1 MAEIPAIKRRLVQQ
15 GVDVIDVGARDADFA
30 PPEVAV
36 EALAHAIRDPAM
48 SRYAFQLGLPA
59 FREAAAAYMKRRFGV
74 RFDPF
79 TELHPLLGSKEG
91 IAHLAM
97 ALLDPG
103 DVAIVPEPGYA
114 VYEGGTVLAGA
125 QPYRYAL
132 APRTGFLLELDEI
145 PTDVLRRAK
154 LVYLNYPNNPT
165 ATIAPREYLERT
177 VAFCRKHGIVIVYD
191 NPYCEITFDG
201 HVAPSIFEIAG
212 ARDIAVEFHSLS
224 KTFCMTGWRLAWAAG
239 RPELIA
245 ALGRVKN
252 YVDTGAFLAVQAAGA
267 AVLPQAEVLAQGYVA
282 RFRERRDAMLP
293 ALRAQGFEPETPEAT
308 MYVWVPLPEGV
319 ASAAF
324 ARRAL
329 TEVGVVTLAGSGFG
343 AGGEGFFR
351 IAAPVGRPD
360 STLAA
365 SPRAEGPHVVSP
377 PQVGDGRL
385 WVSPRPALPSEVAD
399 VLYEPQE
406 SRDTTVVHR
415 LRAMVDSLNVVID
428 QDQRSRQR
436 PVWTTDVAGKVFGI
450 DSQFIHVAGIK
461 IPTAALALLP
471 ISLPQGNYDEQRRAR
486 QLDEMREDLMQ
497 AARRTETLRLFKQY
511 VRDLRARKQA
521 ERDAARR
528 ARGDTTEVEKDTAN
542 VVP

>member
-1 MAEIPAIKRRLVQQ
+1 MAEIPPIRRRVVQQ
-15 GVDVIDVGARDADFA
+15 GVDVSDVGAGVADFS

-59 FREAAAAYMKRRFGV
+59 FREAAAAYMRRRFGV

-125 QPYRYAL
+125 EPYRYAL

-201 HVAPSIFEIAG
+201 DVAPSIFEFAG

-239 RPELIA
+239 RPERIRGGR
-245 ALGRVKN
+245 GRVF
-252 YVDTGAFLAVQAAGA
+252 THRAHGRHTAAGRGGR
-267 AVLPQAEVLAQGYVA
+267 AVGEGA
-282 RFRERRDAMLP
+282 RRC
-293 ALRAQGFEPETPEAT
+293 LRSGDPRASSGGSPGSSAPGRT
-308 MYVWVPLPEGV
+308 WRSSSWR
-319 ASAAF
+319 SAARGGSTD
-324 ARRAL
+324 RR
-329 TEVGVVTLAGSGFG
+329 G
-343 AGGEGFFR
+343 
-351 IAAPVGRPD
+351 
-360 STLAA
+360 
-365 SPRAEGPHVVSP
+365 
-377 PQVGDGRL
+377 
-385 WVSPRPALPSEVAD
+385 
-399 VLYEPQE
+399 
-406 SRDTTVVHR
+406 
-415 LRAMVDSLNVVID
+415 
-428 QDQRSRQR
+428 
-436 PVWTTDVAGKVFGI
+436 
-450 DSQFIHVAGIK
+450 
-461 IPTAALALLP
+461 
-471 ISLPQGNYDEQRRAR
+471 
-486 QLDEMREDLMQ
+486 
-497 AARRTETLRLFKQY
+497 
-511 VRDLRARKQA
+511 
-521 ERDAARR
+521 
-528 ARGDTTEVEKDTAN
+528 
-542 VVP
+542 